1 MRQVRKLGPVDVD
14 SYDSLKEVIK
24 LMMGVLELNL
34 FENSEL
40 IGHEE
45 EDDTSS
51 DPLSPHFLPPH
62 LFVKDSLKEFWQGI
76 CMLVFHLDVGTICR
90 KFMSS
95 SGHRTLLNT
104 AVNTLKYSIEGE
116 GMMFFRVWCG
126 VVWCGEMRC
135 SVANAVGCS
144 GVVGCGLLGCGM
156 VWCGVVGR
164 GMV

>member
-45 EDDTSS
+45 EDDTSPVMS
-51 DPLSPHFLPPH
+51 RTHFLSPH
-62 LFVKDSLKEFWQGI
+62 LFVDSLKEFWQGI

-116 GMMFFRVWCG
+116 GMMLFRVWCG
-126 VVWCGEMRC
+126 
-135 SVANAVGCS
+135 
-144 GVVGCGLLGCGM
+144 GV
-156 VWCGVVGR
+156 R
-164 GMV
+164 